1 MIQIEKQ
8 SLRYFAAFLSLF
20 LSRTLATDAHRLFIS
35 ITLNMVESLSTCGAS
50 LRFPFRA
57 VFSLHAHLNV
67 VLFFTAVQTWKW
79 KITTDRL
86 QVAFFAVSSFPN
98 HTCSDFKCLN
108 YSICGKIDSFFP
120 PYCLITCFIYSEGKS
135 SHYRSPSGGLNWSC
149 CFNSDSTWDCG
160 FCLFVCL
167 GSRLQCGGCRG
178 EDSAVQTS
186 TRLRAVAAA
195 ADRLRRAAG
204 WRPHWGH
211 RFRLVFEVYRGRWTV
226 GEIWWYYVYLI
237 CLGDI

>member
-8 SLRYFAAFLSLF
+8 SLSYFAAFLSLL

-67 VLFFTAVQTWKW
+67 VLFFTAVQMWKW

-86 QVAFFAVSSFPN
+86 QVVFFAVSSFPN

-108 YSICGKIDSFFP
+108 YSICGKIYSFF
-120 PYCLITCFIYSEGKS
+120 
-135 SHYRSPSGGLNWSC
+135 SPILLN
-149 CFNSDSTWDCG
+149 N
-160 FCLFVCL
+160 LFHL
-167 GSRLQCGGCRG
+167 
-178 EDSAVQTS
+178 
-186 TRLRAVAAA
+186 
-195 ADRLRRAAG
+195 LRRKIITL
-204 WRPHWGH
+204 PEPFWG
-211 RFRLVFEVYRGRWTV
+211 FK
-226 GEIWWYYVYLI
+226 LI
-237 CLGDI
+237 LLLQ